1 MRKKNIFDYSI
12 TFGEIDVLF
21 GDDEFKIPFD
31 RVDDVGDINC
41 GDNIGRG
48 GTVGDIVSF
57 AFDCLLIP

>member
-1 MRKKNIFDYSI
+1 MKIFDWSI
-12 TFGEIDVLF
+12 TLGEIDVLF

-31 RVDDVGDINC
+31 RVDDVGD
-41 GDNIGRG
+41 NIGRV